1 MNDYKKTSAIALL
14 PFLVFI
20 IVFLGSGIALGDF
33 YAFPAP
39 VAALCGVLVAFLLP
53 QSTFKKKIEY
63 FLIGCGDK
71 NILTMGVIYLLAGAF
86 ATVSKSIGS
95 VEAIVNLSIKY
106 LSAEYILV
114 GVFLIASF
122 LSASSG
128 TSVGTIVSLSPI
140 AFGLANS
147 FGIDVNMVGAA
158 LLCGAMFG
166 DNLSF
171 ISDTTIAATQTMGCE
186 MKDKFKENIKIAFP
200 AFLLSAIVFIY
211 LGSEI
216 NVISAVKH
224 QEIGGISMMLIFPY
238 LLVILLAM
246 LGVNVFFVLIIGIL
260 SSGLVGIFE
269 SSLSWLDFSKKIYD
283 GFLGMNDVFI
293 LALFTGGIS
302 GIVEKLGGI
311 NFLLSKIKTFA
322 KGQKSAYLGIIS
334 LVSLSDAAIAN
345 NTIAIIVTGKVAKKI
360 SDDHKLNPKLSA
372 SILDI
377 FSCIVQGLIPY
388 GAQILV
394 LMELSG
400 NQVDY
405 FEMIKNTWYIYFL
418 LVFAIISIVF
428 QGNKKIN

>member
-95 VEAIVNLSIKY
+95 VEAIVNLGIKY

-122 LSASSG
+122 LSTSSG

-147 FGIDVNMVGAA
+147 FGIDVNMIGAA

-211 LGSEI
+211 LGS
-216 NVISAVKH
+216 NTNTISANY
-224 QEIGGISMMLIFPY
+224 QEIGETSMILIFPY

-246 LGVNVFFVLIIGIL
+246 LGVNVFSVLIFGIL

-283 GFLGMNDVFI
+283 GFLGMNDVFV
-293 LALFTGGIS
+293 LAIFTGGIS

-311 NFLLSKIKTFA
+311 DLLLSKIKTFA
-322 KGQKSAYLGIIS
+322 KGQKSAYLGIAS

-345 NTIAIIVTGKVAKKI
+345 NTIAIILTGKVAKKI
-360 SDDHKLNPKLSA
+360 SDDHKLNLKLSA

-388 GAQILV
+388 GAQ
-394 LMELSG
+394 
-400 NQVDY
+400 Y
-405 FEMIKNTWYIYFL
+405 FKEIKKEIKNAKCFF
-418 LVFAIISIVF
+418 VFYYNHRSV
-428 QGNKKIN
+428 

>member
-1 MNDYKKTSAIALL
+1 MESNKKLSAVALL

-53 QSTFKKKIEY
+53 QSTFKEKIEY
-63 FLIGCGDK
+63 FLMGCGDK

-95 VEAIVNLSIKY
+95 VEAIVNLGIKY

-122 LSASSG
+122 LSTSSG

-158 LLCGAMFG
+158 LLCGAIFG

-211 LGSEI
+211 LGS
-216 NVISAVKH
+216 NANTISANY
-224 QEIGGISMMLIFPY
+224 QEIGEISMILIFPY

-246 LGVNVFFVLIIGIL
+246 LGVNVFSVLIFGIL

-283 GFLGMNDVFI
+283 GFLGMNDVFV
-293 LALFTGGIS
+293 LAIFTGGIS

-311 NFLLSKIKTFA
+311 DLLLSKIKTFA
-322 KGQKSAYLGIIS
+322 KGQKSAYLGIAS

-345 NTIAIIVTGKVAKKI
+345 NTIAIILTGKVAKKI

-428 QGNKKIN
+428 QGNKKRN

>member
-1 MNDYKKTSAIALL
+1 MNDYKKTSAIVLL

-63 FLIGCGDK
+63 FLMGCGDK

-95 VEAIVNLSIKY
+95 VEAIVNLGIKY

-122 LSASSG
+122 LSTSSG

-211 LGSEI
+211 LGSNANTI
-216 NVISAVKH
+216 YANY
-224 QEIGGISMMLIFPY
+224 QEIGETSIILIFPY

-246 LGVNVFFVLIIGIL
+246 LGVNVFSVLIFGIL

-283 GFLGMNDVFI
+283 GFLGMNDVFV

-311 NFLLSKIKTFA
+311 DLLLSKIKTFA
-322 KGQKSAYLGIIS
+322 KGQKSAYLGIAS

-345 NTIAIIVTGKVAKKI
+345 NTIAIILTGKVAKKI

-400 NQVDY
+400 NQMDY

>member
-1 MNDYKKTSAIALL
+1 MNDYKKTSAIVLL

-53 QSTFKKKIEY
+53 QSTFKEKIEY
-63 FLIGCGDK
+63 FLMGCGDK

-95 VEAIVNLSIKY
+95 VEAIVNLGIKY

-122 LSASSG
+122 LSTSSG

-158 LLCGAMFG
+158 LLCGAIFG

-211 LGSEI
+211 LGS
-216 NVISAVKH
+216 NANTISANY
-224 QEIGGISMMLIFPY
+224 QEIGETSIILIFPY

-246 LGVNVFFVLIIGIL
+246 LGVNVFSVLIFGIL

-283 GFLGMNDVFI
+283 GFLGMNDVFV

-311 NFLLSKIKTFA
+311 DLLLSKIKTFA
-322 KGQKSAYLGIIS
+322 KGQKSAYLGIAS

-345 NTIAIIVTGKVAKKI
+345 NTIAIILTGKVAKKI

-418 LVFAIISIVF
+418 LVFAVISIVF
-428 QGNKKIN
+428 QGNKKRN

>member
-1 MNDYKKTSAIALL
+1 MESNKKLSAVALL

-53 QSTFKKKIEY
+53 QSTFKEKIEY
-63 FLIGCGDK
+63 FLMGCGDK

-95 VEAIVNLSIKY
+95 VEAIVNLGIKY

-122 LSASSG
+122 LSTSSG

-158 LLCGAMFG
+158 LLCGAIFG

-211 LGSEI
+211 LGS
-216 NVISAVKH
+216 NANTISANY
-224 QEIGGISMMLIFPY
+224 QEIGEISMILIFPY

-246 LGVNVFFVLIIGIL
+246 LGVNVFSVLILGIL

-269 SSLSWLDFSKKIYD
+269 SSLSWLDSSKKIYD
-283 GFLGMNDVFI
+283 GFLEMNDVFV

-311 NFLLSKIKTFA
+311 DLLLSKIKTFA
-322 KGQKSAYLGIIS
+322 KGQKSAYLGIAS

-345 NTIAIIVTGKVAKKI
+345 NTIAIILTGKVAKKI

-418 LVFAIISIVF
+418 LVFAVISIVF
-428 QGNKKIN
+428 QGNKKRN

>member
-1 MNDYKKTSAIALL
+1 MESNKKSSAVALL

-53 QSTFKKKIEY
+53 QSTFKEKIEY
-63 FLIGCGDK
+63 FLMGCGDK

-95 VEAIVNLSIKY
+95 VEAIVNLGIKY

-122 LSASSG
+122 LSTSSG

-211 LGSEI
+211 LGS
-216 NVISAVKH
+216 NANTISANY
-224 QEIGGISMMLIFPY
+224 QEIGEISMILIFPY

-246 LGVNVFFVLIIGIL
+246 LGVNVFSVLILGIL

-283 GFLGMNDVFI
+283 GFLGMNDVFV
-293 LALFTGGIS
+293 LAIFTGGIS

-311 NFLLSKIKTFA
+311 DLLLSKIKTFA
-322 KGQKSAYLGIIS
+322 KGQKSAYLGIAS

-345 NTIAIIVTGKVAKKI
+345 NTIAIILTGKVAKKI
-360 SDDHKLNPKLSA
+360 SDDHKLNLKLSA

-428 QGNKKIN
+428 QGNKKRN

>member
-1 MNDYKKTSAIALL
+1 MNDYKKTSAIVLL

-20 IVFLGSGIALGDF
+20 IVFLGSGIVLGDF

-63 FLIGCGDK
+63 FLMGCGDK
-71 NILTMGVIYLLAGAF
+71 NILMMGVIYLLAGAF

-95 VEAIVNLSIKY
+95 VEAIVNLGIKY

-122 LSASSG
+122 LSTSSG

-211 LGSEI
+211 LGS
-216 NVISAVKH
+216 NANTISANY
-224 QEIGGISMMLIFPY
+224 QEIGETSIILIFPY

-246 LGVNVFFVLIIGIL
+246 LGVNVFSVLIFGIL

-283 GFLGMNDVFI
+283 GFLGMNDVFV

-311 NFLLSKIKTFA
+311 DLLLSKIKTFA
-322 KGQKSAYLGIIS
+322 KGQKSAYLGIAS

-345 NTIAIIVTGKVAKKI
+345 NTIAIILTGKVAKKI

-400 NQVDY
+400 NQMDY

>member
-1 MNDYKKTSAIALL
+1 MESNKKLSAVALL

-53 QSTFKKKIEY
+53 QSTFKEKIEY
-63 FLIGCGDK
+63 FLMGCGDK

-95 VEAIVNLSIKY
+95 VEAIVNLGIKY

-122 LSASSG
+122 LSTSSG

-158 LLCGAMFG
+158 LLCGAIFG

-211 LGSEI
+211 LGS
-216 NVISAVKH
+216 NANTISANY
-224 QEIGGISMMLIFPY
+224 QEIGEISMILIFPY

-246 LGVNVFFVLIIGIL
+246 LGVNVFSVLIFGIL

-269 SSLSWLDFSKKIYD
+269 SSLSWLDSSKKIYD
-283 GFLGMNDVFI
+283 GFLEMNDVFV

-311 NFLLSKIKTFA
+311 DLLLSKIKTFA
-322 KGQKSAYLGIIS
+322 KGQKSAYLGIAS

-345 NTIAIIVTGKVAKKI
+345 NTIAIILTGKVAKKI

-418 LVFAIISIVF
+418 LVFAVISIVF
-428 QGNKKIN
+428 QGNKKRN

>member
-1 MNDYKKTSAIALL
+1 MNDYKKTSAIVLL

-20 IVFLGSGIALGDF
+20 IVFLGSGIVLGDF

-63 FLIGCGDK
+63 FLMGCGDK
-71 NILTMGVIYLLAGAF
+71 NILMMGVIYLLAGAF

-95 VEAIVNLSIKY
+95 VEAIVNLGIKY

-122 LSASSG
+122 LSTSSG

-211 LGSEI
+211 LGS
-216 NVISAVKH
+216 NANTISANY
-224 QEIGGISMMLIFPY
+224 QEIGETSIILIFPY

-246 LGVNVFFVLIIGIL
+246 LGVNVFSVLIFGIL

-283 GFLGMNDVFI
+283 GFLGMNDVFV

-311 NFLLSKIKTFA
+311 DLLLSKIKTFA
-322 KGQKSAYLGIIS
+322 KGQKSAYLGIAS

-345 NTIAIIVTGKVAKKI
+345 NTIAIILTGKVAKKI

-400 NQVDY
+400 NQMDY

-428 QGNKKIN
+428 QGNKKRN

>member
-53 QSTFKKKIEY
+53 QPTFKEKIEY
-63 FLIGCGDK
+63 FLMGCGDK

-95 VEAIVNLSIKY
+95 VEKIVNLGIKY

-211 LGSEI
+211 LG
-216 NVISAVKH
+216 NNANTISANY
-224 QEIGGISMMLIFPY
+224 QEIGETSMILIFPY

-246 LGVNVFFVLIIGIL
+246 LGVNVFSVLIFGIL

-322 KGQKSAYLGIIS
+322 KGQKSAYLGIAS

-345 NTIAIIVTGKVAKKI
+345 NTIAIILTGKVAKKI

-400 NQVDY
+400 NQMDY

>member
-63 FLIGCGDK
+63 FLMGCGDK

-95 VEAIVNLSIKY
+95 VEAIVNLGIKY

-122 LSASSG
+122 LSTSSG

-147 FGIDVNMVGAA
+147 FGIDVNMIGAA

-211 LGSEI
+211 LGS
-216 NVISAVKH
+216 NTNTISANY
-224 QEIGGISMMLIFPY
+224 QEIGETSMILIFPY

-246 LGVNVFFVLIIGIL
+246 LGVNVFSVLIFGIL

-269 SSLSWLDFSKKIYD
+269 SSLSWLDSSKKIYD
-283 GFLGMNDVFI
+283 GFLEMNDVFV

-311 NFLLSKIKTFA
+311 DLLLSKIKTFA
-322 KGQKSAYLGIIS
+322 KGQKSAYLGIAS

-345 NTIAIIVTGKVAKKI
+345 NTIAIILTGKVAKKI

-428 QGNKKIN
+428 QGNKKRN

>member
-1 MNDYKKTSAIALL
+1 MESNKKSSAVALL

-53 QSTFKKKIEY
+53 QSTFKEKIEY
-63 FLIGCGDK
+63 FLMGCGDK

-95 VEAIVNLSIKY
+95 VEAIVNLGIKY

-122 LSASSG
+122 LSTSSG

-211 LGSEI
+211 LGS
-216 NVISAVKH
+216 NANTISANY
-224 QEIGGISMMLIFPY
+224 QEIGEISMILIFPY

-246 LGVNVFFVLIIGIL
+246 LGVNVFSVLIFGIL

-269 SSLSWLDFSKKIYD
+269 SSLSWLDSSKKIYD
-283 GFLGMNDVFI
+283 GFLEMNDVFV
-293 LALFTGGIS
+293 LALFMGGIS

-311 NFLLSKIKTFA
+311 DLLLSKIKTFA
-322 KGQKSAYLGIIS
+322 KGQKSAYLGIAS
-334 LVSLSDAAIAN
+334 LVSLSDVAIAN
-345 NTIAIIVTGKVAKKI
+345 NTIAIILTGKVAKKI

-418 LVFAIISIVF
+418 LVFAVISIVF
-428 QGNKKIN
+428 QGNKKRN

>member
-1 MNDYKKTSAIALL
+1 MESNKKSSVVALL

-53 QSTFKKKIEY
+53 QSTFKEKIEY
-63 FLIGCGDK
+63 FLMGCGDK

-95 VEAIVNLSIKY
+95 VEAIVNLGIKY

-122 LSASSG
+122 LSTSSG

-171 ISDTTIAATQTMGCE
+171 ISDTTIAATQTMGCD

-211 LGSEI
+211 LGS
-216 NVISAVKH
+216 NANTISANY
-224 QEIGGISMMLIFPY
+224 QEIGEISMILIFPY

-246 LGVNVFFVLIIGIL
+246 LGVNVFSVLIFGIL

-269 SSLSWLDFSKKIYD
+269 SSLSWLDSSKKIYD
-283 GFLGMNDVFI
+283 GFLEMNDVFV
-293 LALFTGGIS
+293 LALFMGGIS

-311 NFLLSKIKTFA
+311 DLLLSKIKTFA
-322 KGQKSAYLGIIS
+322 KGQKSAYLGIAS
-334 LVSLSDAAIAN
+334 LVSLSDVAIAN
-345 NTIAIIVTGKVAKKI
+345 NTIAIILTGKVAKKI

-418 LVFAIISIVF
+418 LVFAVISIVF
-428 QGNKKIN
+428 QGNKKRN

>member
-53 QSTFKKKIEY
+53 KSTFKKKIEY
-63 FLIGCGDK
+63 FLMGCGDK

-95 VEAIVNLSIKY
+95 VEAIVNLGIKY

-211 LGSEI
+211 LGS
-216 NVISAVKH
+216 NTNTISANY
-224 QEIGGISMMLIFPY
+224 QEIGETSMILIFPY

-246 LGVNVFFVLIIGIL
+246 LGVNVFSVLIFGIL

-283 GFLGMNDVFI
+283 GFLGMNDVFV
-293 LALFTGGIS
+293 LAIFTGGIS

-311 NFLLSKIKTFA
+311 DLLLSKIKTFA
-322 KGQKSAYLGIIS
+322 KGQKSAYLGIAS

-345 NTIAIIVTGKVAKKI
+345 NTIAIILTGKVAKKI

-400 NQVDY
+400 NQMDY

>member
-53 QSTFKKKIEY
+53 KSTFKKKIEY
-63 FLIGCGDK
+63 FLMGCGDK

-95 VEAIVNLSIKY
+95 VEAIVNLGIKY

-211 LGSEI
+211 LGS
-216 NVISAVKH
+216 NTNTISANY
-224 QEIGGISMMLIFPY
+224 QEIGETSMILIFPY

-246 LGVNVFFVLIIGIL
+246 LGVNVFSVLIFGIL

-283 GFLGMNDVFI
+283 GFLGMNDVFV

-311 NFLLSKIKTFA
+311 DLLLSKIKTFA
-322 KGQKSAYLGIIS
+322 KGQKSAYLGIAS

-345 NTIAIIVTGKVAKKI
+345 NTIAIILTGKVAKKI
-360 SDDHKLNPKLSA
+360 SDDHKLNLKLSA

-428 QGNKKIN
+428 QGNKKRN

>member
-63 FLIGCGDK
+63 FLMGCGDK

-95 VEAIVNLSIKY
+95 VEAIVNLGIKY

-122 LSASSG
+122 LSTSSG

-200 AFLLSAIVFIY
+200 AFLLSAMIFIY
-211 LGSEI
+211 LGS
-216 NVISAVKH
+216 NANTISANY
-224 QEIGGISMMLIFPY
+224 QEIGETSMILIFPY

-246 LGVNVFFVLIIGIL
+246 LGVNVFFVLII
-260 SSGLVGIFE
+260 
-269 SSLSWLDFSKKIYD
+269 YD
-283 GFLGMNDVFI
+283 GFLGMNDVFV

-322 KGQKSAYLGIIS
+322 KGQKSAYLGIAS

-345 NTIAIIVTGKVAKKI
+345 NTIAIILTGKVAKKI

-400 NQVDY
+400 NQMDY

-428 QGNKKIN
+428 QGNKKRN

>member
-53 QSTFKKKIEY
+53 KSTFKKKIEY
-63 FLIGCGDK
+63 FLMGCGDK

-95 VEAIVNLSIKY
+95 VEAIVNLGIKY

-211 LGSEI
+211 LGS
-216 NVISAVKH
+216 NTNTISANY
-224 QEIGGISMMLIFPY
+224 QEIGETSMILIFPY

-246 LGVNVFFVLIIGIL
+246 LGVNVFSVLIFGIL

-283 GFLGMNDVFI
+283 GFLGMNDVFV
-293 LALFTGGIS
+293 LAIFTGGIS

-311 NFLLSKIKTFA
+311 DLLLSKIKTFA
-322 KGQKSAYLGIIS
+322 KGQKSAYLGIAS

-345 NTIAIIVTGKVAKKI
+345 NTIAIILTGKVAKKI

-428 QGNKKIN
+428 QGNKKRN

>member
-20 IVFLGSGIALGDF
+20 IIFLGSGIALGDF

-95 VEAIVNLSIKY
+95 VEAIVNLGIKY
-106 LSAEYILV
+106 LSVEYILV

-211 LGSEI
+211 LGS
-216 NVISAVKH
+216 NANTISANY
-224 QEIGGISMMLIFPY
+224 QEIGETSMILIFPY

-246 LGVNVFFVLIIGIL
+246 LGVNVFSVLIFGIL

-283 GFLGMNDVFI
+283 GFLGMNDVFV
-293 LALFTGGIS
+293 LAIFTGGIS

-311 NFLLSKIKTFA
+311 DLLLSKIKTFA
-322 KGQKSAYLGIIS
+322 KGQKSAYLGIAS

-345 NTIAIIVTGKVAKKI
+345 NTIAIILTGKVAKKI

-400 NQVDY
+400 NQMDY

>member
-14 PFLVFI
+14 PLLVFI

-63 FLIGCGDK
+63 FLMGCGDK

-95 VEAIVNLSIKY
+95 VEAIVNLGIKY

-122 LSASSG
+122 LSTSSG

-147 FGIDVNMVGAA
+147 FGIDVNMIGAA

-211 LGSEI
+211 LGS
-216 NVISAVKH
+216 NTNTISANY
-224 QEIGGISMMLIFPY
+224 QEIGETSMILIFPY

-246 LGVNVFFVLIIGIL
+246 LGVNVFSVLIFGIL

-283 GFLGMNDVFI
+283 GFLGMNDVFV
-293 LALFTGGIS
+293 LAIFTGGIS

-311 NFLLSKIKTFA
+311 DLLLSKIKTFA
-322 KGQKSAYLGIIS
+322 KGQKSAYLGIAS

-345 NTIAIIVTGKVAKKI
+345 NTIAIILTGKVAKKI
-360 SDDHKLNPKLSA
+360 SDDHKLNLKLSA

-428 QGNKKIN
+428 QGNKKRN

>member
-63 FLIGCGDK
+63 FLMGCGDK

-95 VEAIVNLSIKY
+95 VEAIVNLGIKY

-122 LSASSG
+122 LSTSSG

-211 LGSEI
+211 LGS
-216 NVISAVKH
+216 NANTISANY
-224 QEIGGISMMLIFPY
+224 QEIGETSIILIFPY

-246 LGVNVFFVLIIGIL
+246 LGVNVFSVLIFGIL

-283 GFLGMNDVFI
+283 GFLGMNDVFV

-311 NFLLSKIKTFA
+311 DLLLSKIKTFA
-322 KGQKSAYLGIIS
+322 KGQKSAYLGIAS

-345 NTIAIIVTGKVAKKI
+345 NTIAIILTGKVAKKI

-400 NQVDY
+400 NQMDY

-418 LVFAIISIVF
+418 LVLAIISIVF

>member
-1 MNDYKKTSAIALL
+1 MESNKKLSAVALL

-53 QSTFKKKIEY
+53 QSTFKEKIEY
-63 FLIGCGDK
+63 FLMGCGDK
-71 NILTMGVIYLLAGAF
+71 NSLTMGVIYLLAGAF

-95 VEAIVNLSIKY
+95 VEAIVNLGIKY

-122 LSASSG
+122 LSTSSG

-158 LLCGAMFG
+158 LLCGAIFG

-211 LGSEI
+211 LGS
-216 NVISAVKH
+216 NANTISANY
-224 QEIGGISMMLIFPY
+224 QEIGEISMILIFPY

-246 LGVNVFFVLIIGIL
+246 LGVNVFSVLILGIL

-269 SSLSWLDFSKKIYD
+269 SSLSWLDSSKKIYD
-283 GFLGMNDVFI
+283 GFLEMNDVFV

-311 NFLLSKIKTFA
+311 DLLLSKIKTFA
-322 KGQKSAYLGIIS
+322 KGQKSAYLGIAS

-345 NTIAIIVTGKVAKKI
+345 NTIAIILTGKVAKKI

-428 QGNKKIN
+428 QGNKKRN

>member
-1 MNDYKKTSAIALL
+1 MESNKKSSVVALL

-53 QSTFKKKIEY
+53 QSTFKEKIEY
-63 FLIGCGDK
+63 FLMGCGDK

-95 VEAIVNLSIKY
+95 VEAIVNLGIKY

-122 LSASSG
+122 LSTSSG

-211 LGSEI
+211 LGS
-216 NVISAVKH
+216 NANTISANY
-224 QEIGGISMMLIFPY
+224 QEISETSMILIFPY

-246 LGVNVFFVLIIGIL
+246 LGVNVFSVLILGIL

-269 SSLSWLDFSKKIYD
+269 FSLSWLDSSKKIYD
-283 GFLGMNDVFI
+283 GFLEMNDVFV
-293 LALFTGGIS
+293 LALFMGGIS

-311 NFLLSKIKTFA
+311 DLLLSKIKTFA
-322 KGQKSAYLGIIS
+322 KGQKSAYLGIAS

-345 NTIAIIVTGKVAKKI
+345 NTIAIILTGKVAKKI

-418 LVFAIISIVF
+418 LVFAVISIVF
-428 QGNKKIN
+428 QGNKKRN

>member
-1 MNDYKKTSAIALL
+1 MESNKKLSAVALL

-53 QSTFKKKIEY
+53 QSTFKEKIEY
-63 FLIGCGDK
+63 FLMGCGDK

-95 VEAIVNLSIKY
+95 VEAIVNLGIKY

-122 LSASSG
+122 LSTSSG

-158 LLCGAMFG
+158 LLCGAIFG

-211 LGSEI
+211 LGS
-216 NVISAVKH
+216 NANTISANY
-224 QEIGGISMMLIFPY
+224 QEIGEISMILIFPY

-246 LGVNVFFVLIIGIL
+246 LGVNVFSVLILGIL

-269 SSLSWLDFSKKIYD
+269 SSLSWLDSSKKIYD
-283 GFLGMNDVFI
+283 GFLEMNDVFV

-311 NFLLSKIKTFA
+311 DLLLSKIKTFA
-322 KGQKSAYLGIIS
+322 KGQKSAYLGIAS

-345 NTIAIIVTGKVAKKI
+345 NTIAIILTGKVAKKI

-428 QGNKKIN
+428 QGNKKRN

>member
-1 MNDYKKTSAIALL
+1 MESNKKSSVVALL

-53 QSTFKKKIEY
+53 QSTFKEKIEY
-63 FLIGCGDK
+63 FLMGCGDK

-95 VEAIVNLSIKY
+95 VEAIVNLGIKY

-122 LSASSG
+122 LSTSSG

-158 LLCGAMFG
+158 LLCGAIFG

-211 LGSEI
+211 LGS
-216 NVISAVKH
+216 NANTISANY
-224 QEIGGISMMLIFPY
+224 QEIGEISMILIFPY

-246 LGVNVFFVLIIGIL
+246 LGVNVFSVLILGIL

-269 SSLSWLDFSKKIYD
+269 SSLSWLDSSKKIYD
-283 GFLGMNDVFI
+283 GFLEMNDVFV

-311 NFLLSKIKTFA
+311 DLLLSKIKTFA
-322 KGQKSAYLGIIS
+322 KGQKSAYLGIAS

-345 NTIAIIVTGKVAKKI
+345 NTIAIILTGKVAKKI

-428 QGNKKIN
+428 QGNKKRN

>member
-53 QSTFKKKIEY
+53 KSTFKKKIEY
-63 FLIGCGDK
+63 FLMGCGDK

-95 VEAIVNLSIKY
+95 VEAIVNLGIKY

-211 LGSEI
+211 LGS
-216 NVISAVKH
+216 NANTISANY
-224 QEIGGISMMLIFPY
+224 QEIGETSMILIFPY

-246 LGVNVFFVLIIGIL
+246 LGVNVFSVLIFGIL

-283 GFLGMNDVFI
+283 GFLGMNDVFV
-293 LALFTGGIS
+293 LAIFTGGIS

-311 NFLLSKIKTFA
+311 DLLLSKIKTFA
-322 KGQKSAYLGIIS
+322 KGQKSAYLGIAS

-345 NTIAIIVTGKVAKKI
+345 NTIAIILTGKVAKKI

-400 NQVDY
+400 NQMDY

>member
-95 VEAIVNLSIKY
+95 VEAIVNLGIKY

-211 LGSEI
+211 LGS
-216 NVISAVKH
+216 NANTISVNY
-224 QEIGGISMMLIFPY
+224 QEIGEISMILIFPY
-238 LLVILLAM
+238 LLVILLAI
-246 LGVNVFFVLIIGIL
+246 LGVNVFSVLILGIL

-283 GFLGMNDVFI
+283 GFLGMNDVFV
-293 LALFTGGIS
+293 LAIFTGGIS

-311 NFLLSKIKTFA
+311 DLLLSKIKTFA
-322 KGQKSAYLGIIS
+322 KGQKSAYLGIAS

-345 NTIAIIVTGKVAKKI
+345 NTIAIILTGKVAKKI

-400 NQVDY
+400 NQMDY

-428 QGNKKIN
+428 QGNKKRN

>member
-53 QSTFKKKIEY
+53 KSTFKKKIEY
-63 FLIGCGDK
+63 FLMGCGDK

-95 VEAIVNLSIKY
+95 VEAIVNLGIKY

-122 LSASSG
+122 LSTSSG

-211 LGSEI
+211 LGS
-216 NVISAVKH
+216 NTNTISANY
-224 QEIGGISMMLIFPY
+224 QEIGETSMILIFPY

-246 LGVNVFFVLIIGIL
+246 LGVNVFSVLIFGIL

-283 GFLGMNDVFI
+283 GFLGMNDVFV
-293 LALFTGGIS
+293 LAIFTGGIS

-311 NFLLSKIKTFA
+311 DLLLSKIKTFA
-322 KGQKSAYLGIIS
+322 KGQKSAYLGIAS

-345 NTIAIIVTGKVAKKI
+345 NTIAIILTGKVAKKI
-360 SDDHKLNPKLSA
+360 SDDHKLNLKLSA

-428 QGNKKIN
+428 QGNKKRN

>member
-1 MNDYKKTSAIALL
+1 MNDYKITSAIVLL

-95 VEAIVNLSIKY
+95 VEAIVNLGIKY

-122 LSASSG
+122 LSTSSG

-211 LGSEI
+211 LGS
-216 NVISAVKH
+216 NANTISANY
-224 QEIGGISMMLIFPY
+224 QEIGETSIILIFPY

-246 LGVNVFFVLIIGIL
+246 LGVNVFSVLIFGIL

-283 GFLGMNDVFI
+283 GFLGMNDVFV

-311 NFLLSKIKTFA
+311 DLLLSKIKTFA
-322 KGQKSAYLGIIS
+322 KGQKSAYLGIAS

-345 NTIAIIVTGKVAKKI
+345 NTIAIILTGKVAKKI

-400 NQVDY
+400 NQMDY

>member
-53 QSTFKKKIEY
+53 KSTFKKKIEY
-63 FLIGCGDK
+63 FLMGCGDK

-95 VEAIVNLSIKY
+95 VEAIVNLGIKY

-211 LGSEI
+211 LGS
-216 NVISAVKH
+216 NTNTISANY
-224 QEIGGISMMLIFPY
+224 QEIGETSMILIFPY

-246 LGVNVFFVLIIGIL
+246 LGVNVFSVLIFGIL

-283 GFLGMNDVFI
+283 GFLGMNDVFV
-293 LALFTGGIS
+293 LAIFTGGIS

-311 NFLLSKIKTFA
+311 DLLLSKIKTFA
-322 KGQKSAYLGIIS
+322 KGQKSAYLGIAS

-345 NTIAIIVTGKVAKKI
+345 NTIAIILTGKVAKKI
-360 SDDHKLNPKLSA
+360 SDDHKLNLKLSA

-428 QGNKKIN
+428 QGNKKRN

>member
-1 MNDYKKTSAIALL
+1 MESNKKLSAVALL

-53 QSTFKKKIEY
+53 QSTFKEKIEY
-63 FLIGCGDK
+63 FLMGCGDK

-95 VEAIVNLSIKY
+95 VEAIVNLGIKY

-122 LSASSG
+122 
-128 TSVGTIVSLSPI
+128 SLSPI

-158 LLCGAMFG
+158 LLCGAIFG

-211 LGSEI
+211 LGS
-216 NVISAVKH
+216 NANTISANY
-224 QEIGGISMMLIFPY
+224 QEIGEISMILIFPY

-246 LGVNVFFVLIIGIL
+246 LGVNVFSVLILGIL

-269 SSLSWLDFSKKIYD
+269 SSLSWLDSSKKIYD
-283 GFLGMNDVFI
+283 GFLEMNDVFV

-311 NFLLSKIKTFA
+311 DLLLSKIKTFA
-322 KGQKSAYLGIIS
+322 KGQKSAYLGIAS

-345 NTIAIIVTGKVAKKI
+345 NTIAIILTGKVAKKI

-428 QGNKKIN
+428 QGNKKRN

>member
-95 VEAIVNLSIKY
+95 VEAIVNLGIKY

-211 LGSEI
+211 LGS
-216 NVISAVKH
+216 NANTISANY
-224 QEIGGISMMLIFPY
+224 QEIGETSMILIFPY

-246 LGVNVFFVLIIGIL
+246 LGVNVFSVLIFGIL

-283 GFLGMNDVFI
+283 GFLGMNDVFV

-311 NFLLSKIKTFA
+311 DLLLSKIKTFA
-322 KGQKSAYLGIIS
+322 KGQKSAYLGIAS

-345 NTIAIIVTGKVAKKI
+345 NTIAIILTGKVAKKI

-405 FEMIKNTWYIYFL
+405 FEMTN
-418 LVFAIISIVF
+418 
-428 QGNKKIN
+428 

>member
-95 VEAIVNLSIKY
+95 VEAIVNLGIKY

-211 LGSEI
+211 LGS
-216 NVISAVKH
+216 NANTISANY
-224 QEIGGISMMLIFPY
+224 QEIGETSMILIFPY

-246 LGVNVFFVLIIGIL
+246 LGVNVFSVLIFGIL

-283 GFLGMNDVFI
+283 GFLGMNDVFV

-311 NFLLSKIKTFA
+311 DLLLSKIKTFA
-322 KGQKSAYLGIIS
+322 KGQKSAYLGIAS

-345 NTIAIIVTGKVAKKI
+345 NTIAIILTGKVAKKI

-428 QGNKKIN
+428 QGNKKRN